1 MNNNKGMMIGVVI
14 GIVVIAGGI
23 FAYQNSQQKMM
34 QQEETMMKQDS
45 MKKEETS
52 GDSMME
58 KDDTMMKDETSM
70 MKTSYTGKKLA
81 GTSSQYLEFT
91 QADYVQAQKD
101 GKIIFLDFYA
111 DWCPICRAE
120 APAIQE
126 GFDNLNNE
134 NVVGFRVNFK
144 DAQTD
149 DAEKALA
156 KEFNIPTQHTKVV
169 LKDGKEILRSSD
181 AWDADTFASEMKT
194 VLTK

>member
-1 MNNNKGMMIGVVI
+1 M
-14 GIVVIAGGI
+14 GIVVIIGGV
-23 FAYQNSQQKMM
+23 FTYQNSQQKMM
-34 QQEETMMKQDS
+34 MEKETLIKQ
-45 MKKEETS
+45 
-52 GDSMME
+52 DSMME
-58 KDDTMMKDETSM
+58 KKATEGENMMEKEDMMMKDETSM

-91 QADYVQAQKD
+91 QADYVQAQKE

-126 GFDNLNNE
+126 GFNNLSNE
-134 NVVGFRVNFK
+134 KVVGFRVNFK

-169 LKDGKEILRSSD
+169 LKDGKEIVRSSD
-181 AWDADTFASEMKT
+181 AWDAETFDKEMKT
-194 VLTK
+194 VLSK